1 MAGQVGAGL
10 AVVRAVVRAGAKA
23 MIAAAMTAAIM
34 KAAGHQAGRRLGLLV
49 VGAAVDRKAAAAA
62 MTWTMKFRSKSYAY

>member
-1 MAGQVGAGL
+1 
-10 AVVRAVVRAGAKA
+10 

-34 KAAGHQAGRRLGLLV
+34 KAAGHQAGRRLGLLVGLPV

>member
-10 AVVRAVVRAGAKA
+10 AVVLAGAKA

-34 KAAGHQAGRRLGLLV
+34 KAAGLLVGLLVGRRLGLPV